1 MNTSYKAKAKLS
13 SLLFFAL
20 LLGAFASAFSAN
32 ISPLT
37 FGNDATDDATWQRLV
52 KYKLWATGADGIT
65 IYGDAH
71 VTDTMGY
78 VGSAQGGLT
87 YQNQKHAL
95 GGPLIFAGSMRV
107 HDGIDTIYSG
117 PSRFDGGFTY
127 ENQVNWRHSPNYFE
141 GNFCLPKG
149 ETCPGVGERCSC
161 NGVPAVDRDLKIPDI
176 ISNFGYDLTL
186 GGINRNGRG
195 NDYYLDVPPA
205 PSNTPGAPYNIHIT
219 GTIKLDNEA
228 NLYVRMPYG
237 GRSTRII
244 VDAGL
249 DLHNQSRIQVIYAA
263 EGTNWNN
270 NGWPGTAQN
279 AATISQYAGHLLFYT
294 PKDIHFP
301 AGNSER
307 IIQGT
312 FVSKGLIK
320 FSQNVKFAGQLLAN
334 TIIIDANFKSEFRYV
349 PFEGPKV
356 YASAYMGVL
365 EEGATEPTELTFKL
379 DKKATNGVSF
389 KYCFEFSGNENTV
402 KNTAKEETTPAHRN
416 DVATSGIP
424 VCKDTSVYKTVTFKE
439 GSDLPVTPVK
449 LLANDDDIT
458 ENEEYFILKIW
469 EMAGASLSNGQVKG
483 DFRIL
488 IKDNDG
494 RAAGDNDTIVSS
506 IKKDTIGYED
516 IAFAIKSFPAFASSD
531 GKTRGTR
538 LASYKVKIETL
549 SAKGTLTYNGN
560 PVKANDV
567 ITSGDL
573 AKGLLTFKS
582 DKDDYGDSVQNY
594 AYTSFTFK
602 IMNVNDSISV
612 DSYTMS
618 ITMKPTNDMPN
629 METGVIR
636 DSVFENASVDSVIAT
651 FKATDI
657 DMLLDKKATIRYSLE
672 DDPQMGFANA
682 TDVFEVDPI
691 SGELKIKKSLN
702 YNDVKDKYHTDTYCG
717 KIVATDNG
725 VPGDRKNVM
734 RTFVFFFIKIL
745 EIEHVP
751 EIIPTPD
758 SIGYVT
764 EGDPID
770 KFVLGIKGTDKNRE
784 DLLKLSFS
792 IQRENENDPFPF
804 NIQKVGNDSAYVYID
819 SIIDYETMP
828 HRYDFLV
835 VLKDKEDV
843 SKALSDTLHVTIFV
857 KDVNEAPIVSDVS
870 VDVVESKKKDDLLL
884 KVDASDP
891 DIFASPSTELTY
903 SMGKVYDVTESGKKI
918 DVSDKFVIDPLSG
931 KISFA
936 SSLDL
941 DKYLKYVTT
950 VTVTDNGSKQDF
962 CTEKFDSSVTGTNGF
977 AGAKKVCE
985 KETDLSSTAN
995 VTIKIKEFNYE
1006 PEFDT
1011 SKYVF
1016 EVAEN
1021 SQGGTVVGKVHATDK
1036 NSDDLLSFYLNATG
1050 IFDIAK
1056 GTNDTAIITVAQ
1068 GAKINYEAIAS
1079 HQYNLTA
1086 TVSDGS
1092 SSGTTSVV
1100 INILDV
1106 NEKPDIVNKPL
1117 EFNVDENSAVGTLV
1131 DIVKVTDED
1140 TWTSMSYSLVDSTAG
1155 ATDLFE
1161 IAPTTC
1167 PESGY
1172 YCGKLTVKLA
1182 NINYENTQTYFLKVI
1197 ATDDGDAKGF
1207 PPSMSDT
1214 SVIKINVIDKND
1226 TPAFVQ
1232 PKYNFTIDENSVE
1245 DSPVGQVEAKDED
1258 NNKLTYTI
1266 VDITKNASKY
1276 FKVDPSTGE
1285 ITTTNVM
1292 LDYESVAKYEFKVI
1306 ATDDGIPN
1314 LSDTTI
1320 VTVNVNDVNER
1331 PTLKVPSSLLVNEG
1345 ETIGTVLGT
1354 LTSDDLDTAKNFR
1367 KHKYY
1372 AISGDTLLFA
1382 VDSVT
1387 GEISV
1392 RDTIYDPTNTIG
1404 GYNLSVRVLDYST
1417 SYPFIHDGSVYIK
1430 LKQANEP
1437 PQITP
1442 TTYYVFEN
1450 SPEGTFVG
1458 DVNATDDSDPFEDL
1472 KFEIVGNSDEF
1483 VISEQYGRITVK
1495 AGAKLDYE
1503 SCSAYIIKIRVTD
1516 HEGAYKD
1523 ASFKIVVKD
1532 VNEPPVLK
1540 DTEFHIA
1547 ENAKG
1552 GASVGTITAT
1562 DPEDSPS
1569 MLHFELDSGFVS
1581 DEFEVLVDGKIVVK
1595 KGVELDY
1602 EKVQVYTLKVKVT
1615 DTGDSSTTGEVT
1627 IFIDNVNEAPVFE
1640 KDEFHVP
1647 ENSPAKTEV
1656 GQLVA
1661 HDEEDADSELVYG
1674 LSEASGEFEVSKT
1687 GKITV
1692 KEGAHLDY
1700 ETRHE
1705 YVIKVYVRD
1714 TEGAKTEGSFKIH
1727 VDDVREIPTLAD
1739 TTLHVK
1745 ENVPTGTKVGV
1756 LIANNPEKDKI
1767 KFELISKSDK
1777 FKVKEDGTIVTTGSI
1792 DYESQKEYKLKVV
1805 VHGNDCA
1812 DTATVTIKV
1821 DNVVEVPKVII
1832 TRAEHKDSIWNNPTE
1847 IFTNVENLNIEWTVN
1862 GKYQPDT
1869 LASFPKDSTYKIVV
1883 KYEDPTMDSVGTA
1896 TLIVHVSNA
1905 IPKVTVKKADEDT
1918 ALVNGLTIVEQVD
1931 EGDTNYYVNKD
1942 TNDIIVKVKD
1952 GAMGV
1957 DTSFKLKVSVDS
1969 LTMIKSSVNAISAI
1983 AKEKISLEDTATVT
1997 LSRKKL
2003 GKDLIAVSYE
2013 KEIDKKTVVVTY
2025 YTDKKGK
2032 LVKNDDG
2039 VIVMDVVYSTTVDG
2053 KDVDFTYHVNGKNGK
2068 KIDGVYGGMYE
2079 VSYTYRDTVNKKDIG
2094 VRYGLD
2100 KNGKVVKNEEGNY
2113 GFQVSYSYTNAYGN
2127 TASKSISIV
2136 VDKVLPVVK
2145 IVSPE
2150 DRSTVRDRGIQVEWT
2165 VDGEK
2170 QDTLTLQ
2177 ALKNGLNP
2185 IVRIYR
2191 DKAGNEVGDSI
2202 MVRLKNP
2209 KELTISLVNPVTI
2222 IKESDLED
2230 FYADN
2235 PPKKGESFAVSVYN
2249 QKEGHEVE
2257 TIIGGDFKNK
2267 KGSME
2272 EPYKHSHDKHFGPT
2286 LSFEAL
2292 TQRCGD
2298 KPAGGLCTLDD
2309 VIENDGM
2316 ISLESGGSR
2325 DRKRVSVSEY
2335 VDEYCTDEF
2344 RKNYKN
2350 DPTRAA
2356 LYHTTMDVK
2365 IWIYSNQ
2372 ADFLDYY
2379 KFEQD
2384 IDDPDYVDDIGV
2396 MNSFFELK
2404 PDVDGNLKTADGRLI
2419 GTGAYIF
2426 RTEATITS
2434 KLLCDMPDANRGNK
2448 IRSKDSMLK
2457 NFGYKR
2463 PNKKIVP

>member
-20 LLGAFASAFSAN
+20 LLGAFASAFSAPS

-37 FGNDATDDATWQRLV
+37 FNSNGNPTDSDDEKWQQLV
-52 KYKLWATGADGIT
+52 KYKLWATSSEGIK
-65 IYGDAH
+65 IFGEAH
-71 VTDTMGY
+71 IPDTKGY
-78 VGSAQGGLT
+78 VGSAKGGLT
-87 YQNQKHAL
+87 YENQRHAL
-95 GGPLIFAGSMRV
+95 GGPLIFAGPMTV
-107 HDGIDTIYSG
+107 YDGFDTVVSG
-117 PSRFDGGFTY
+117 PSRFSAFNYSHGRG
-127 ENQVNWRHSPNYFE
+127 NWGNSNSFK
-141 GNFCLPKG
+141 GNFCLSSNG
-149 ETCPGVGERCSC
+149 GSCPGAGENCTC
-161 NGVPAVDRDLKIPDI
+161 NDVPAVDANLVTPGYSSNTSLYNKTLAG
-176 ISNFGYDLTL
+176 ISGGY
-186 GGINRNGRG
+186 I
-195 NDYYLDVPPA
+195 DVPA
-205 PSNTPGAPYNIHIT
+205 GSGPYNIYVNGNI
-219 GTIKLDNEA
+219 
-228 NLYVRMPYG
+228 NLESSRSLYIRMPYG

-244 VDAGL
+244 VTGNVSL
-249 DLHNQSRIQVIYAA
+249 TNNSNIQVIYA
-263 EGTNWNN
+263 EETDRMGS
-270 NGWPGTAQN
+270 NGWPREAQDTAK
-279 AATISQYAGHLLFYT
+279 ISEYAGDLLFY
-294 PKDIHFP
+294 I
-301 AGNSER
+301 G
-307 IIQGT
+307 GT
-312 FVSKGLIK
+312 FSIQSGKKILHGTYIFK
-320 FSQNVKFAGQLLAN
+320 NVEIWQDMSFAGQLLASEK
-334 TIIIDANFKSEFRYV
+334 IIIQQNFNADFRYV
-349 PFEGPKV
+349 PFEGAKV
-356 YASAYMGVL
+356 VASAYMGTL
-365 EEGATEPTELTFKL
+365 EEGATEPTELEFKL
-379 DKKATNGVSF
+379 DKKATNDVTF
-389 KYCFEFSGNENTV
+389 KYCFEFTGDKNTE
-402 KNTAKEETTPAHRN
+402 KNTAKEEITAAHQDDIATT
-416 DVATSGIP
+416 GIP
-424 VCKDTSVYKTVTFKE
+424 VCKDTSKYRFVNFKK
-439 GSDLPVTPVK
+439 GSMSPENPVK
-449 LLANDDDIT
+449 LLANDDVIT
-458 ENEEYFILKIW
+458 ENEEFFILRIW
-469 EMAGASLSNGQVKG
+469 DMEGASLNNGQVKG

-531 GKTRGTR
+531 GKTRGPR

-549 SAKGTLTYNGN
+549 PAKGTLTYNGN

-573 AKGLLTFKS
+573 ANGLLTFKS

-618 ITMKPTNDMPN
+618 ITMKPVNDMPN

-657 DMLLDKKATIRYSLE
+657 DMLLDKKSTIRYSLE
-672 DDPQMGFANA
+672 DDPQIKGYAYA
-682 TDVFEVDPI
+682 TDVFEVDSI

-702 YNDVKDKYHTDTYCG
+702 YNDVKDKYGTNTYCG

-734 RTFVFFFIKIL
+734 RTFVYFFIKIL

-792 IQRENENDPFPF
+792 IQPENENDPFPF

-843 SKALSDTLHVTIFV
+843 SKALFDTLHVTIFV

-1140 TWTSMSYSLVDSTAG
+1140 TWTSMSYRLEDSTAG

-1232 PKYNFTIDENSVE
+1232 PKYNFAIDENSVE

-1458 DVNATDDSDPFEDL
+1458 DVNATDDSDPLEKL

-1552 GASVGTITAT
+1552 GASVGVITAT

-1640 KDEFHVP
+1640 KNEFHVP

-1674 LSEASGEFEVSKT
+1674 LSEASGEFEVSKS

-2013 KEIDKKTVVVTY
+2013 KEIDKRTVVVTY

>member
-37 FGNDATDDATWQRLV
+37 FGNDATDNAKWQRLV
-52 KYKLWATGADGIT
+52 KYKLWATGSVGQ
-65 IYGDAH
+65 DAISFE
-71 VTDTMGY
+71 TNAKIEDSKGY
-78 VGSAQGGLT
+78 TGSAKGNFRLYNDQHRIGGPILFNGGF
-87 YQNQKHAL
+87 QNQTGNDHFLTGPTHFKGYFNVASNGAGNNEFNGNNCL
-95 GGPLIFAGSMRV
+95 EGGRSASFRG
-107 HDGIDTIYSG
+107 
-117 PSRFDGGFTY
+117 Y
-127 ENQVNWRHSPNYFE
+127 E
-141 GNFCLPKG
+141 
-149 ETCPGVGERCSC
+149 SC
-161 NGVPAVDRDLKIPDI
+161 VGVPDI
-176 ISNFGYDLTL
+176 DA
-186 GGINRNGRG
+186 
-195 NDYYLDVPPA
+195 DLDVPEVL
-205 PSNTPGAPYNIHIT
+205 SNVSYSHVMGGFSQNGGYRIIDVPKGTGPYNIHIT
-219 GTIKLDNEA
+219 GSVDLPN
-228 NLYVRMPYG
+228 NGSLYIRMPYG

-244 VDAGL
+244 IDG
-249 DLHNQSRIQVIYAA
+249 DLILKNNSNIQVIYLH
-263 EGTNWNN
+263 ETDNDNN
-270 NGWPGTAQN
+270 RARGVSDTASV
-279 AATISQYAGHLLFYT
+279 TEYAGDLLFY
-294 PKDIHFP
+294 IG
-301 AGNSER
+301 GNF
-307 IIQGT
+307 IIDSGKKIVHGT
-312 FVSKGLIK
+312 YIFKSVNIWQDMS
-320 FSQNVKFAGQLLAN
+320 FAGQLLASEK
-334 TIIIDANFKSEFRYV
+334 IQIQHNFSSEFIYV
-349 PFEGPKV
+349 PFEGGKV
-356 YASAYMGVL
+356 DTKALAQGELTEGLGQQEIQFRLDKDAAVNVSFSYCYIFSGDQNTLKADRDGVVSDAHRDDVL
-365 EEGATEPTELTFKL
+365 E
-379 DKKATNGVSF
+379 
-389 KYCFEFSGNENTV
+389 
-402 KNTAKEETTPAHRN
+402 KNIPICGISSKEA
-416 DVATSGIP
+416 V
-424 VCKDTSVYKTVTFKE
+424 FKE
-439 GSDLPVTPVK
+439 GTKVPVTK
-449 LLANDDDIT
+449 EYLTAYDDELT
-458 ENEEYFILKIW
+458 ENRERFKIRVFDLK
-469 EMAGASLSNGQVKG
+469 GATLDNGQKSG
-483 DFRIL
+483 EFYIY
-488 IKDNDG
+488 INDNDG
-494 RAAGDNDTIVSS
+494 RAAGGDTTIVSYVS
-506 IKKDTIGYED
+506 SDKKDSIGYED

-538 LASYKVKIETL
+538 LASYKVKIEML
-549 SAKGTLTYNGN
+549 PAKGTLTYNGN

-573 AKGLLTFKS
+573 ANGLLTFKS

-629 METGVIR
+629 METRVIR

-672 DDPQMGFANA
+672 DDPQIKGYAYA
-682 TDVFEVDPI
+682 TDVFEVDSI

-702 YNDVKDKYHTDTYCG
+702 YNDVKDKYGTNTYCG

-734 RTFVFFFIKIL
+734 RTFVYFFIKIL

-1011 SKYVF
+1011 TKYVF

-1092 SSGTTSVV
+1092 SSGTASVV

-1131 DIVKVTDED
+1131 DIVKVKDED

-1392 RDTIYDPTNTIG
+1392 RDTIYDPTNKID

-1552 GASVGTITAT
+1552 GASVGSITAT

-1569 MLHFELDSGFVS
+1569 MLKFELDSGFVS

-1640 KDEFHVP
+1640 KNEFHVP

-1674 LSEASGEFEVSKT
+1674 LSEASGEFEVSKS

-2003 GKDLIAVSYE
+2003 GKDMIAVSYE

-2032 LVKNDDG
+2032 LIKNDDG

-2100 KNGKVVKNEEGNY
+2100 ANGKVVKNEEGNY

-2249 QKEGHEVE
+2249 QKKGHEVE

>member
-1 MNTSYKAKAKLS
+1 MNTSYKAKTKLS

-20 LLGAFASAFSAN
+20 LLGAFASAFSAPS

-37 FGNDATDDATWQRLV
+37 FNSNGNPTDSDDEKWQQLV
-52 KYKLWATGADGIT
+52 KYKLWATSSEGIK
-65 IYGDAH
+65 IYGEAH
-71 VTDTMGY
+71 IPDTKGY
-78 VGSAQGGLT
+78 VGSAKGGLT
-87 YQNQKHAL
+87 YENQFHAL
-95 GGPLIFAGSMRV
+95 GGPLIFAGPMTV
-107 HDGIDTIYSG
+107 YDGFDTVVSG
-117 PSRFDGGFTY
+117 PSRFSAFNYSHGRG
-127 ENQVNWRHSPNYFE
+127 NWGNSNSFK
-141 GNFCLPKG
+141 GNFCLSSNG
-149 ETCPGVGERCSC
+149 GSCPGAGENCTC
-161 NGVPAVDRDLKIPDI
+161 NDVPAVDANLVTPGYSSNTSLYNKTLTG
-176 ISNFGYDLTL
+176 ISGGY
-186 GGINRNGRG
+186 I
-195 NDYYLDVPPA
+195 DVPA
-205 PSNTPGAPYNIHIT
+205 GSGPYNIYVNGNI
-219 GTIKLDNEA
+219 
-228 NLYVRMPYG
+228 NLESSRSLYIRMPYG

-244 VDAGL
+244 VTGNVSL
-249 DLHNQSRIQVIYAA
+249 TNNSNIQVIYA
-263 EGTNWNN
+263 EETDRMGS
-270 NGWPGTAQN
+270 NGWPREAQDTAK
-279 AATISQYAGHLLFYT
+279 ISEYAGDLLFY
-294 PKDIHFP
+294 I
-301 AGNSER
+301 G
-307 IIQGT
+307 GT
-312 FVSKGLIK
+312 FSIQSGKKILHGTYIFK
-320 FSQNVKFAGQLLAN
+320 NVEIWQDMSFAGQLLASER
-334 TIIIDANFKSEFRYV
+334 IIIQQKFNADFRYV
-349 PFEGPKV
+349 PFEGAKV
-356 YASAYMGVL
+356 VASAYMGTL
-365 EEGATEPTELTFKL
+365 EEGATEPTELEFKL
-379 DKKATNGVSF
+379 DKKATNDVTF
-389 KYCFEFSGNENTV
+389 KYCFEFTGNKNTE
-402 KNTAKEETTPAHRN
+402 KNTAKEEITAAHQDDIATT
-416 DVATSGIP
+416 GIP
-424 VCKDTSVYKTVTFKE
+424 LCNGTSQYRNVNFKK
-439 GSDLPVTPVK
+439 GSTLPENSVK
-449 LLANDDDIT
+449 LLAYDDEIT
-458 ENEEYFILKIW
+458 ENEEFFILRIW
-469 EMAGASLSNGQVKG
+469 DMEGASLNNGQVKG
-483 DFRIL
+483 DFRVL

-494 RAAGDNDTIVSS
+494 RAAGGDTTIVSYVS
-506 IKKDTIGYED
+506 SDKKDSIGYED

-538 LASYKVKIETL
+538 LASYKVKIEML
-549 SAKGTLTYNGN
+549 PAKGTLTYNGN

-573 AKGLLTFKS
+573 ANGLLTFKS

-618 ITMKPTNDMPN
+618 LTMMPMNDMPN

-657 DMLLDKKATIRYSLE
+657 DMLLDKNATIRYSLE

-702 YNDVKDKYHTDTYCG
+702 YNDVKDKYGTDTYCG

-792 IQRENENDPFPF
+792 IQPENENDPFPF

-1092 SSGTTSVV
+1092 SSGTASVV

-1131 DIVKVTDED
+1131 DIVKVKDED

-1245 DSPVGQVEAKDED
+1245 DSPVGQVEANDED

-1292 LDYESVAKYEFKVI
+1292 LNYESVAKYEFKVI
-1306 ATDDGIPN
+1306 ATDDGKPN

-1331 PTLKVPSSLLVNEG
+1331 PTLVVPSSLLVNEG

-1354 LTSDDLDTAKNFR
+1354 LTSTDLDTAKKFM
-1367 KHKYY
+1367 KHKYF
-1372 AISGDTLLFA
+1372 ALGGDTLLFA
-1382 VDSVT
+1382 VDSIT
-1387 GEISV
+1387 GDISV

-1417 SYPFIHDGSVYIK
+1417 SNPIVDDGSVYIK

-1442 TTYYVFEN
+1442 ATYYVFEN

-1458 DVNATDDSDPFEDL
+1458 DVNATDDSDPLEKL

-1516 HEGAYKD
+1516 TDGAYKD

-1552 GASVGTITAT
+1552 GASVGVITAT
-1562 DPEDSPS
+1562 DSEDSPS
-1569 MLHFELDSGFVS
+1569 MLKFELDSGFVS

-1640 KDEFHVP
+1640 KNEFHVP

-2013 KEIDKKTVVVTY
+2013 KEIDKRTVVVTY

-2032 LVKNDDG
+2032 LIKNDDG

-2249 QKEGHEVE
+2249 QKKGHEVE

>member
-37 FGNDATDDATWQRLV
+37 FGNDATDDAKWQRLV
-52 KYKLWATGADGIT
+52 KYKLWATGSEGIF
-65 IYGDAH
+65 IAERFR
-71 VTDTMGY
+71 VPDTMGY
-78 VGSAQGGLT
+78 VGSAKGGLT
-87 YQNQKHAL
+87 YRNEQHVI
-95 GGPLIFAGSMRV
+95 GGPLIFAGAFTIGT
-107 HDGIDTIYSG
+107 HTDTIISG
-117 PSRFDGGFTY
+117 PSRFSSMAKAAGANSVFNGK
-127 ENQVNWRHSPNYFE
+127 
-141 GNFCLPKG
+141 FCLANGSCPSNVKNC
-149 ETCPGVGERCSC
+149 TCD
-161 NGVPAVDRDLKIPDI
+161 GVPAVDSDLKLPTP
-176 ISNFGYDLTL
+176 ISGFKYDKTF
-186 GGINRNGRG
+186 NGSEISG
-195 NDYYLDVPPA
+195 NNEIKYIDVPA
-205 PSNTPGAPYNIHIT
+205 GEGPYNIYVNGDVSFQNVAHLI
-219 GTIKLDNEA
+219 
-228 NLYVRMPYG
+228 VRMPYN

-244 VDAGL
+244 VNGGMTLSAST
-249 DLHNQSRIQVIYAA
+249 HIQVLYAD
-263 EGTNWNN
+263 ETDRMS
-270 NGWPGTAQN
+270 NGQWPKSGLN
-279 AATISQYAGHLLFYT
+279 DAASIDDYAGDLLFYLKGGLNHQAVNDGVIIEGT
-294 PKDIHFP
+294 YIVPGTVTIKDHL
-301 AGNSER
+301 R
-307 IIQGT
+307 
-312 FVSKGLIK
+312 
-320 FSQNVKFAGQLLAN
+320 FAGQFLADH
-334 TIIIDANFKSEFRYV
+334 IYIDADFRSEFRYV

-483 DFRIL
+483 DFRVL

-494 RAAGDNDTIVSS
+494 RAAGGDTTIVSYVS
-506 IKKDTIGYED
+506 SDKKDSIGYED

-538 LASYKVKIETL
+538 LASYKVKIEML
-549 SAKGTLTYNGN
+549 PAKGTLTYNGN

-573 AKGLLTFKS
+573 ANGLLTFKS

-629 METGVIR
+629 METRVIR

-657 DMLLDKKATIRYSLE
+657 DMLLDKNATIRYSLE

-702 YNDVKDKYHTDTYCG
+702 YNDVKDKYGTDTYCG

-843 SKALSDTLHVTIFV
+843 SKALFDTLHVTIFV

-1092 SSGTTSVV
+1092 SSGTASVV

-1131 DIVKVTDED
+1131 DIVKVKDED

-1232 PKYNFTIDENSVE
+1232 PKYNFAIDENSVE

-1354 LTSDDLDTAKNFR
+1354 LTSTDLDTAMKFM
-1367 KHKYY
+1367 KHKYF
-1372 AISGDTLLFA
+1372 ATGGDTLLFA
-1382 VDSVT
+1382 VDSIT
-1387 GEISV
+1387 GKISV

-1442 TTYYVFEN
+1442 ATYYVFEN

-1503 SCSAYIIKIRVTD
+1503 SCNAYIIKIRVTD

-1552 GASVGTITAT
+1552 GASVGVITAT

-1569 MLHFELDSGFVS
+1569 MLKFELDSGFVS
-1581 DEFEVLVDGKIVVK
+1581 NEFEVLVDGKIVVK

-2013 KEIDKKTVVVTY
+2013 KEIDKRTVVVTY

-2249 QKEGHEVE
+2249 QKKGHEVE

>member
-37 FGNDATDDATWQRLV
+37 FGNDATDDAKWQRLV
-52 KYKLWATGADGIT
+52 KYKLWATGSVGQ
-65 IYGDAH
+65 DAISFE
-71 VTDTMGY
+71 TNAKIEDSKGY
-78 VGSAQGGLT
+78 TGSAKGNFRLYNDQHRIGGPILFNGGF
-87 YQNQKHAL
+87 QNQTGNDHFLTGPTHFKGYFNVASNGAGNNEFNGNNCL
-95 GGPLIFAGSMRV
+95 EGGRSASFRG
-107 HDGIDTIYSG
+107 
-117 PSRFDGGFTY
+117 Y
-127 ENQVNWRHSPNYFE
+127 E
-141 GNFCLPKG
+141 
-149 ETCPGVGERCSC
+149 SC
-161 NGVPAVDRDLKIPDI
+161 VGVPDI
-176 ISNFGYDLTL
+176 DA
-186 GGINRNGRG
+186 
-195 NDYYLDVPPA
+195 DLDVPKVL
-205 PSNTPGAPYNIHIT
+205 SNVSYSHVMGGFSQNGGYRIIDVPKGTGPYNIHIT
-219 GTIKLDNEA
+219 GSVDLPN
-228 NLYVRMPYG
+228 NGSLYIRMPYG

-244 VDAGL
+244 IDG
-249 DLHNQSRIQVIYAA
+249 DLILKNNSNIQVIYLH
-263 EGTNWNN
+263 ETDNDNN
-270 NGWPGTAQN
+270 RARGVSDTASV
-279 AATISQYAGHLLFYT
+279 TEYAGDLLFY
-294 PKDIHFP
+294 IG
-301 AGNSER
+301 GNF
-307 IIQGT
+307 IIDSGKKIVHGT
-312 FVSKGLIK
+312 YIFKSVNIWQDMS
-320 FSQNVKFAGQLLAN
+320 FAGQLLASKK
-334 TIIIDANFKSEFRYV
+334 IQIQHNFSSEFIYV
-349 PFEGPKV
+349 PFEGGKV
-356 YASAYMGVL
+356 DTKALAQGELTEGLGQQEIQFRLDKDAAVNVSFSYCYIFSGDQNTLKADRDGVVSDAHRDDVL
-365 EEGATEPTELTFKL
+365 E
-379 DKKATNGVSF
+379 
-389 KYCFEFSGNENTV
+389 
-402 KNTAKEETTPAHRN
+402 KNIPICGISSKEA
-416 DVATSGIP
+416 V
-424 VCKDTSVYKTVTFKE
+424 FKE
-439 GSDLPVTPVK
+439 GTKVPVTK
-449 LLANDDDIT
+449 EYLTAYDDELT
-458 ENEEYFILKIW
+458 ENRERFKIRVFDLK
-469 EMAGASLSNGQVKG
+469 GATLDNGQKSG
-483 DFRIL
+483 EFYIY
-488 IKDNDG
+488 INDNDG
-494 RAAGDNDTIVSS
+494 RAAGGDTTIVDTILSNG
-506 IKKDTIGYED
+506 KDSIGYED

-531 GKTRGTR
+531 GIKAGTR
-538 LASYKVKIETL
+538 LTNYKVKIESVPTR
-549 SAKGTLTYNGN
+549 GQLTYNGN
-560 PVKANDV
+560 LAKAGDI

-573 AKGLLTFKS
+573 AKGLLKFVS
-582 DKDDYGDSVQNY
+582 DKDDCGDSAKSYEY
-594 AYTSFTFK
+594 ATFTFR

-612 DSYTMS
+612 NAYTMTIS
-618 ITMKPTNDMPN
+618 MKPVNDMPN
-629 METGVIR
+629 METRVIR

-657 DMLLDKKATIRYSLE
+657 DMLLDKNATIRYSLE

-702 YNDVKDKYHTDTYCG
+702 YNDVKDKYGTDTYCG

-843 SKALSDTLHVTIFV
+843 SKALFDTLHVTIFV

-1092 SSGTTSVV
+1092 SSGTASVV

-1131 DIVKVTDED
+1131 DIVKVKDED

-1232 PKYNFTIDENSVE
+1232 PKYNFAIDENSVE

-1354 LTSDDLDTAKNFR
+1354 LTSTDLDTAKKFM
-1367 KHKYY
+1367 KHKYF
-1372 AISGDTLLFA
+1372 ATGGDTLLFA

-1569 MLHFELDSGFVS
+1569 MLKFELDSGFVS

-2003 GKDLIAVSYE
+2003 GKDMIAVSYE

-2032 LVKNDDG
+2032 LIKNDDG

-2235 PPKKGESFAVSVYN
+2235 PPKKGESFAVSVFN
-2249 QKEGHEVE
+2249 QKKGHEVE